1 MTRETKFKKEQ
12 ARLLSPMLFVTGMQ
26 KEAACFA
33 HEGVETLCSSANVS
47 KLCAALEDIQDIKLS
62 AVISIGLAGGLDPS
76 LRPGDVVIAD
86 AVINDGIRLPTHAR
100 LFEALTDAV
109 SATGDKFYKGALIGV
124 DHVVLDTQTKKH
136 LFATTQARAVDMESH
151 VAEKFAR
158 AKQLPFGALRV
169 ISDPATRTLPPLV
182 TKAITANGDVNIA
195 HILKELLRAPD
206 QIQGL
211 ILAGLDS
218 RAAFASLRRSGALLG
233 PLLRLMLT
241 DL

>member
-47 KLCAALEDIQDIKLS
+47 KLCAALEDIQDINLS

-124 DHVVLDTQTKKH
+124 DHVVLDTQTKNIYLQQRKRALSIWNRMSRH
-136 LFATTQARAVDMESH
+136 NLRGRNNYPLARCA
-151 VAEKFAR
+151 
-158 AKQLPFGALRV
+158 
-169 ISDPATRTLPPLV
+169 
-182 TKAITANGDVNIA
+182 
-195 HILKELLRAPD
+195 
-206 QIQGL
+206 
-211 ILAGLDS
+211 
-218 RAAFASLRRSGALLG
+218 
-233 PLLRLMLT
+233 
-241 DL
+241 